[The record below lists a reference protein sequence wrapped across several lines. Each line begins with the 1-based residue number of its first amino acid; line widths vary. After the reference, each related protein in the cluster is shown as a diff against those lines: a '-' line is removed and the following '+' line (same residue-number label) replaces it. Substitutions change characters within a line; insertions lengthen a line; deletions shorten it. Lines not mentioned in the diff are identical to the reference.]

1 MCRVISTLK
10 SQSNGTPMAK
20 REARWTVD
28 TNGASHQVSARMGW
42 VHKASKAASP
52 YSIEIPEKRKI
63 SPSWIMCPAHTPAGT
78 KRFLN

>member
-1 MCRVISTLK
+1 MYRVISILK

-28 TNGASHQVSARMGW
+28 TNGASHQVPARMRR

-52 YSIEIPEKRKI
+52 YSI
-63 SPSWIMCPAHTPAGT
+63 
-78 KRFLN
+78 